1 MTLTITVTGAD
12 VALTGEIDIQTAPS
26 LRAELT
32 DLIGVTEAGEELRL
46 GLGGVS
52 LVDSS
57 GLSVL
62 IAAHKQAAAREV
74 RLVLTGLPHHVSR
87 TLSITGLDEVL
98 EIA

>member
-1 MTLTITVTGAD
+1 MTLGITVTGPS

-32 DLIGVTEAGEELRL
+32 ELINATVTGDELRIDL
-46 GLGGVS
+46 SGVS
-52 LVDSS
+52 IVDSS

-62 IAAHKQAAAREV
+62 IAAHKLATARDV
-74 RLVLTGLPHHVSR
+74 RLVLTALPQHVSR

>member
-1 MTLTITVTGAD
+1 MTLTITATGTE
-12 VALTGEIDIQTAPS
+12 VSLTGEIDIQTAPS

-32 DLIGVTEAGEELRL
+32 DLIGATAAGAELRIDL
-46 GLGGVS
+46 GAVS

-62 IAAHKQAAAREV
+62 IAAHKLATARQV
-74 RLVLTGLPHHVSR
+74 RLVLADLPRHVSR

-98 EIA
+98 EIV